1 MSGALGTVRE
11 LEAHEW
17 LSFQTGTG
25 QQVTFTTQRFQQR
38 PLHLEQ
44 PRRGFREAGKAS
56 HSGYRR
62 DTFTDLKTTFFQT
75 LLQKAY
81 TGAHADSSSL

>member
-17 LSFQTGTG
+17 MSFQTRTG
-25 QQVTFTTQRFQQR
+25 QQVPFTTQRFQQR

-44 PRRGFREAGKAS
+44 PRRGFREADEGLTQWVQEGYFYRLENNCLLLAPGLRAS
-56 HSGYRR
+56 R
-62 DTFTDLKTTFFQT
+62 
-75 LLQKAY
+75 
-81 TGAHADSSSL
+81 